1 MVKRKSTTNILS
13 NTLEKKSDQLHHGSH
28 SLNNSVSAKMLLAG
42 SKALQKIK
50 IKDSGDKVSI
60 NDLIQKK
67 KSAEHI
73 RKDKDNIWK
82 NMMNSKGND
91 LKDKMIR
98 F

>member
-1 MVKRKSTTNILS
+1 
-13 NTLEKKSDQLHHGSH
+13 
-28 SLNNSVSAKMLLAG
+28 MLLAG

-67 KSAEHI
+67 KSSEHI

-91 LKDKMIR
+91 LKEKMIR

>member
-1 MVKRKSTTNILS
+1 
-13 NTLEKKSDQLHHGSH
+13 
-28 SLNNSVSAKMLLAG
+28 MLLAG
-42 SKALQKIK
+42 SKALQKMK